1 MTKRTIEDIDVKDKK
16 VLLRVDFNVPL
27 DERQKVTDDTRIVKA
42 LPTINYLLDKGA
54 KLILISHLGR
64 PKGEASDKFSLRP
77 IVDALEKKLNKNVA
91 FSPTVLGP
99 VAQSAIECLK
109 AGECILLENIRF
121 YPEEEQNDP
130 QFAKE
135 LASLADV
142 FVNDAFGTAHRA
154 HASTTGVAKYFD
166 DAACGFL
173 IQKELEFLGTVAKN
187 PDRPFCAI
195 VGGAK
200 VKDKIKVISRLL
212 DKSDDILIG
221 GGMAYT
227 FLKAKG
233 HQIGNSILDDEHLDL
248 VKELYQQA
256 ADQNKN
262 IHTPVDHIVAN
273 EFNNDAEIKSVEID
287 IPDGFMGMDIG
298 PKSVENFLTIIEK
311 SKTVLWNGPMGV
323 FEMSNFQNGTFKIAE
338 GMANNPNTTIVG
350 GGDSVAA
357 VNQSQKASK
366 MSHVSTGGGA
376 SLEFLEGKILPGID
390 ALSEK

>member
-1 MTKRTIEDIDVKDKK
+1 MKKRTIEDIDVKDKK

-27 DERQKVTDDTRIVKA
+27 NDKQKVTDDTRIVKA
-42 LPTINYLLDKGA
+42 LPTINYLMDHGA
-54 KLILISHLGR
+54 KLILVSHLGR
-64 PKGEASDKFSLRP
+64 PKGEPSDKFSLRP
-77 IVDALEKKLNKNVA
+77 VVEALEKKLNKNVA

-166 DAACGFL
+166 NAACGFL
-173 IQKELEFLGTVAKN
+173 IQKELEFLGTVAEN
-187 PDRPFCAI
+187 PEHPFCAI
-195 VGGAK
+195 IGGAK
-200 VKDKIKVISRLL
+200 VKDKIKVISSLL
-212 DKSDDILIG
+212 DKADDILIG

-262 IHTPVDHIVAN
+262 IYTPVDHIVAS
-273 EFNNDAEIKSVEID
+273 EFNNDAEIKSVDID
-287 IPDGFMGMDIG
+287 IPDGYIGMDIG
-298 PKSVENFLTIIEK
+298 PKSIENFLSIIEK

-323 FEMSNFQNGTFKIAE
+323 FEMSNFQNGTFRIAE
-338 GMANNPNTTIVG
+338 GMADNPNTTVVG

>member
-1 MTKRTIEDIDVKDKK
+1 MKKRTIEDIDVKDKK

-27 DERQKVTDDTRIVKA
+27 DDKQKVTDDTRIVKA
-42 LPTINYLLDKGA
+42 LPTINYLIDHGA
-54 KLILISHLGR
+54 KLMLVSHLGR
-64 PKGEASDKFSLRP
+64 PKGEPSDKFSLRP
-77 IVDALEKKLNKNVA
+77 VVEALEKRLNKNVA

-121 YPEEEQNDP
+121 HAEEEQNDP

-142 FVNDAFGTAHRA
+142 YVNDAFGTAHRA
-154 HASTTGVAKYFD
+154 HASTAGVAKYFD

-173 IQKELEFLGTVAKN
+173 IQKELEFLGTVAEN
-187 PDRPFCAI
+187 PDHPFCAI

-212 DKSDDILIG
+212 DKADDILIG

-227 FLKAKG
+227 FLQVKG

-248 VKELYQQA
+248 VKDLYRQA
-256 ADQNKN
+256 ADLNKN
-262 IHTPVDHIVAN
+262 IHTPVDHIIADA
-273 EFNNDAEIKSVEID
+273 FNDDAEIKSVGVD
-287 IPDGFMGMDIG
+287 IPEGYMGMDIG
-298 PKSVENFLTIIEK
+298 PKTIENFMDIIGK
-311 SKTVLWNGPMGV
+311 SKTILWNGPMGV
-323 FEMSNFQNGTFKIAE
+323 FEMSNFQNGTFKVAE
-338 GMANNPNTTIVG
+338 GMADNPNTTIVG

-357 VNQSQKASK
+357 VNQTKKADK

-390 ALSEK
+390 ALSEN

>member
-1 MTKRTIEDIDVKDKK
+1 MKKRTIEDIDVKDKK

-27 DERQKVTDDTRIVKA
+27 NDKQQVTDDTRIVKA
-42 LPTINYLLDKGA
+42 LPTINYLLEHGA
-54 KLILISHLGR
+54 KLILVSHLGR
-64 PKGEASDKFSLRP
+64 PKGEPSDKFSLRP
-77 IVDALEKKLNKNVA
+77 VVEALEKKLNKNVA
-91 FSPTVLGP
+91 FSPTVIGP
-99 VAQSAIECLK
+99 VAQSAIDCLK
-109 AGECILLENIRF
+109 SGDCILLENIRF
-121 YPEEEQNDP
+121 YPEEQQNDP

-142 FVNDAFGTAHRA
+142 YVNDAFGTAHRA
-154 HASTTGVAKYFD
+154 HASTEGVAKYFEN
-166 DAACGFL
+166 AACGFL
-173 IQKELEFLGTVAKN
+173 IKKELEFLGTIAEN
-187 PDRPFCAI
+187 PEHPFCAI

-212 DKSDDILIG
+212 DKADDILIG

-227 FLKAKG
+227 FLKVKG

-248 VKELYQQA
+248 VKNLYQQA
-256 ADQNKN
+256 SELNKT
-262 IHTPVDHIVAN
+262 IHTPVDHIVADD
-273 EFNNDAEIKSVEID
+273 FNNNAQIKSVGID

-298 PKSVENFLTIIEK
+298 PKTVENFMAVIGK

-323 FEMSNFQNGTFKIAE
+323 FEMDNFQNGTFKIAE
-338 GMANNPNTTIVG
+338 AMADNPNTTIVG

>member
-1 MTKRTIEDIDVKDKK
+1 MAKRTIEDIDVKDKK

-27 DERQKVTDDTRIVKA
+27 NDKQKVTDDTRIVKA
-42 LPTINYLLDKGA
+42 LPTINYLLEHGA
-54 KLILISHLGR
+54 KLILVSHLGR
-64 PKGEASDKFSLRP
+64 PKGEPSDKYSLRP
-77 IVDALEKKLNKNVA
+77 IVEALEKKLNKNVA
-91 FSPTVLGP
+91 FSPTVIGP
-99 VAQSAIECLK
+99 VAQSAIDCLKQGECL
-109 AGECILLENIRF
+109 LLENIRF
-121 YPEEEQNDP
+121 YPEEQQNDL

-135 LASLADV
+135 LASLADIY
-142 FVNDAFGTAHRA
+142 VNDAFGTAHRA
-154 HASTTGVAKYFD
+154 HASTTGVAKYFEN
-166 DAACGFL
+166 AACGFL
-173 IQKELEFLGTVAKN
+173 IKKELEFLGTIAEN
-187 PDRPFCAI
+187 PEHPFCAI

-212 DKSDDILIG
+212 DKADDILIG

-227 FLKAKG
+227 FLKVKG

-248 VKELYQQA
+248 VKNLYQQA
-256 ADQNKN
+256 KDQNKT
-262 IHTPVDHIVAN
+262 IHTPVDHIVADDFSN
-273 EFNNDAEIKSVEID
+273 EAQIKSVGID

-298 PKSVENFLTIIEK
+298 PKSVENFMAVIGK

-338 GMANNPNTTIVG
+338 AMADNPNTTIVG